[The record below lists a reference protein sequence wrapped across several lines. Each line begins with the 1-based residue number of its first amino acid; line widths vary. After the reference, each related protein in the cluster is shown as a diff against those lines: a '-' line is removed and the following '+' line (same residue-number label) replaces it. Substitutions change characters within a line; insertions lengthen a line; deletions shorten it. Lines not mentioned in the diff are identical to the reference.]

1 MNKKLVPVLVV
12 IAVLA
17 AGGYYL
23 KTKNSD
29 APVTGNQPVDQTM
42 SEANEFA
49 KAMES
54 GKPTTCTMT
63 RGTDSMEYLI
73 KGKMMK
79 ADIKTT
85 VEGKVMV
92 SHMINDTKYMYSWVD
107 GSPQGSKMAIPTEEE
122 AKAMAD
128 KAKEYAKDNPATP
141 KFESESDYESYKDQG
156 YTINCKPSSADDSVF
171 VAPSNIKFIDPTE
184 VMNALPVQDPSGR
197 YDMSQIEEIKKQYG
211 GQVPANY

>member
-1 MNKKLVPVLVV
+1 MNKKLVPVLIV

-17 AGGYYL
+17 VGGYYL
-23 KTKNSD
+23 KTKKSEG
-29 APVTGNQPVDQTM
+29 PMTSNQVM

-54 GKPTTCTMT
+54 GKPTVCTMT

-92 SHMINDTKYMYSWVD
+92 SHMINDTKYLYSWAD
-107 GSPQGSKMAIPTEEE
+107 GTTQGSKMAIPTEEE
-122 AKAMAD
+122 TKAMAD
-128 KAKEYAKDNPATP
+128 KAKEYQDKYPTTP
-141 KFESESDYESYKDQG
+141 KFESEADYDTYKNEG
-156 YTINCKPSSADDSVF
+156 YTIDCKSVAADDSAF
-171 VAPSNIKFIDPTE
+171 VAPANIKFIDPTE
-184 VMNALPVQDPSGR
+184 MMKAIPSPDAEGK
-197 YDMSQIEEIKKQYG
+197 YDMSKYQELQKQYG
-211 GQVPANY
+211 GTTPAEY